1 MTKFGTVKSP
11 TKSGIPAFSITN
23 DENPEII
30 QQILNWNYSFS
41 VWFAWMVCCVKLN
54 RLLWFMAFA
63 GVSVF
68 ISVSL
73 SFFLSYLFV
82 KCILCFVIIRTIKPF
97 DRFAHIVALAWFMLL
112 FVYKFFAVVCRLHR
126 SIGNNQSELRKNS
139 TVTSGVRFLYR
150 GSRTRILRYFN
161 DTNNPR

>member
-1 MTKFGTVKSP
+1 
-11 TKSGIPAFSITN
+11 
-23 DENPEII
+23 
-30 QQILNWNYSFS
+30 
-41 VWFAWMVCCVKLN
+41 MVCCVKLN
-54 RLLWFMAFA
+54 RLLRFMAFA

-73 SFFLSYLFV
+73 SFFLTCLGSAFYA
-82 KCILCFVIIRTIKPF
+82 FVIIRTIKPF

-139 TVTSGVRFLYR
+139 TATSGVRFLCR
-150 GSRTRILRYFN
+150 GSSLRSSLFRFLLAGESESQGKVARHLC
-161 DTNNPR
+161 PRALARLPLAERKRKRLLRRLSGV

>member
-1 MTKFGTVKSP
+1 
-11 TKSGIPAFSITN
+11 
-23 DENPEII
+23 
-30 QQILNWNYSFS
+30 
-41 VWFAWMVCCVKLN
+41 MVCCVKLN
-54 RLLWFMAFA
+54 RLLRFMAFA

-73 SFFLSYLFV
+73 SFFLTCLGSAFYA
-82 KCILCFVIIRTIKPF
+82 FVIIRTIKPF

-139 TVTSGVRFLYR
+139 TATSGVRFLCR
-150 GSRTRILRYFN
+150 GSSLRSSLFRFLLAGESESQRKVARTHGARAKRGMPL
-161 DTNNPR
+161 PHCH